1 MSLIH
6 ILATPPQ
13 APQWTD
19 RLGDKDWRVWARLE
33 RRLLAGGMWTPD
45 QVASLASES
54 LRVLRHLRDPLG
66 NARFEGRGL
75 VVGYVQSGK
84 TANYTAVAAR
94 ALDAGYRM
102 VIVLSGI
109 HDALRN
115 QTQLRLERE
124 LVGTAPARDWTL
136 LTSSL
141 EDFQGAEA
149 SVLDRPGAFLVVA
162 KKNVAV
168 LRKLNTWLA
177 AAGPRLAGVPTLVID
192 DEADQASINTRGNR
206 PPDPTLDED
215 EPVDPR
221 AGPGGPS
228 PTNALI
234 RAILNLLPKATY
246 IAYTATPFANI
257 LIDPQAVDRKVGKD
271 LFPSDFALQL
281 ARPEGYTG
289 TEELFGVTAQG
300 RDVLRPVPDADVGL
314 LKRSRRNRTAAVTVT
329 TPGDLLPL
337 SLSDAFLT
345 FCLAGGMRELRP
357 ALQGQA
363 HTMLVHVT
371 ARTDD
376 QARIASA
383 IREQRDIWR
392 EAVLQG
398 QDLSGLFGDVLDRHF
413 AGVKL
418 PDGRAN
424 VIAQA
429 VRVMRGLE
437 VLELNSVTGENLE
450 YDTRPSRHLVAVGG
464 NRLSRGLT
472 LEGLT
477 VSYFLR
483 TATMAD
489 TLLQMARWY
498 GFRTGY
504 EDLIRIWT
512 TDGIAHWFTELALV
526 EQSLRDALRALIRA
540 GRRPDEMAIRLRA
553 HSGLLLTARN
563 KSGMA
568 EDAQES
574 WSGEHPQT
582 VMLPLHD
589 EGRLVHNRVLADRFL
604 GGIGPGRPTTGGR
617 LMRDVPP
624 EVVCE
629 FLRHYQTHDDVVAFR
644 VGPLADWIMNRVV
657 DGELI
662 EWSVFLAGS
671 QQGAEVTLGGMSTGL
686 VTRSP
691 TSSEGIGI
699 LIDPRHEGVDLP
711 GGPDAFRRANGNYD
725 AEAMRGARP
734 ASGGLLLVYPL
745 NPGPFGVTA
754 ADTVIA
760 LALSLPRTSD
770 AAGRVIFNRG
780 VAGG

>member
-1 MSLIH
+1 
-6 ILATPPQ
+6 
-13 APQWTD
+13 
-19 RLGDKDWRVWARLE
+19 
-33 RRLLAGGMWTPD
+33 
-45 QVASLASES
+45 
-54 LRVLRHLRDPLG
+54 LRHLRDPLG
-66 NARFEGRGL
+66 NDRFEGRGL

-94 ALDAGYRM
+94 AIDAGYRM

-115 QTQLRLERE
+115 QTQMRLEGE
-124 LVGTAPARDWTL
+124 LVGIAPGKNASEVGWTL
-136 LTSSL
+136 LTDGL
-141 EDFQGAEA
+141 QDFQGAPPE
-149 SVLDRPGAFLVVA
+149 VLDRPGAFLLVV

-168 LRKLNTWLA
+168 LEKLNAWLA

-192 DEADQASINTRGNR
+192 DEADQASLNTRGNR
-206 PPDPTLDED
+206 PPDPMVDDDD
-215 EPVDPR
+215 EPIAVRPGPR
-221 AGPGGPS
+221 GPS
-228 PTNALI
+228 PTNGLI
-234 RAILNLLPKATY
+234 RGALSLLPKATY

-257 LIDPQAVDRKVGKD
+257 LIDPQAVDRRVGKD

-281 ARPEGYTG
+281 ARPDGYTG
-289 TEELFGVTAQG
+289 TEELFGVAARG
-300 RDVLRPVPDADVGL
+300 RDVLRSVPDSDIGL
-314 LKRSRRNRTAAVTVT
+314 LKRSRRNRTAAITAVSAQ
-329 TPGDLLPL
+329 DLLPI

-345 FCLAGGMRELRP
+345 FCVAGAIRELRP
-357 ALQGQA
+357 ALRGRS
-363 HTMLVHVT
+363 HTMLVHVS

-376 QARIASA
+376 QARIAGA

-398 QDLSGLFGDVLDRHF
+398 HDLSGLFGSILDKHL
-413 AGVKL
+413 AGVEL
-418 PDGRAN
+418 PADRSA
-424 VIAQA
+424 VIEGAI
-429 VRVMRGLE
+429 RVMRTLE
-437 VLELNSVTGENLE
+437 VLELNSVAGENLE
-450 YDTRPSRHLVAVGG
+450 YDSRPGRHLVAVGG

-477 VSYFLR
+477 VSFFLR

-526 EQSLRDALRALIRA
+526 EQSLRDSLRALARA

-563 KSGMA
+563 KAGMA
-568 EDAQES
+568 EEVQES

-582 VMLPLHD
+582 VMLPLQD
-589 EGRLVHNRVLADRFL
+589 GARLAHNRLLTDRFL
-604 GGIGPGRPTTGGR
+604 SGVGPGREHTGGW

-624 EVVCE
+624 EVLCE
-629 FLRHYQTHDDVVAFR
+629 FLRNYRTHDDVVAFR
-644 VGPLADWIMNRVV
+644 GDPLANWIMGRVSA
-657 DGELI
+657 GELTD
-662 EWSVFLAGS
+662 WSVFLAGAR
-671 QQGAEVTLGGMSTGL
+671 QGTKVTLGGMEIGL

-691 TSSEGIGI
+691 TSSQGIGI

-711 GGPDAFRRANGNYD
+711 GGPDAFVRASGNYD
-725 AEAMRGARP
+725 TEAMRAARP
-734 ASGGLLLVYPL
+734 ATSGLLLLYPL
-745 NPGPFGVTA
+745 NPEPLGVTET
-754 ADTVIA
+754 DTVIG

-770 AAGRVIFNRG
+770 EAGPMIVNRG
-780 VAGG
+780 VTDG